1 MRYKKNTVFEYIV
14 LFLIC
19 GSTYYLLEC
28 LSRGH
33 SYFSMLCVGGLAGVL
48 TGCLNNT
55 IYNWSTPLILQ
66 QFVSMLIITS
76 LELISGLIL
85 NTWLNLG
92 IWDYSNQWGNIAGQI
107 CPKFM
112 VLWFF
117 VSLLGIFIDDWVR
130 YLVFHE
136 SKPHYK
142 LF

>member
-1 MRYKKNTVFEYIV
+1 MKHNKLFEYAV
-14 LFLIC
+14 LFIIC
-19 GSTYYLLEC
+19 GITYYLLEV
-28 LSRGH
+28 LARGH
-33 SYFSMLCVGGLAGVL
+33 SYFSMLVVGGLAGVL
-48 TGCLNNT
+48 IGGLNNT

-117 VSLLGIFIDDWVR
+117 VSLIGIFIDDFVR
-130 YLVFHE
+130 WKFFDE
-136 SKPHYK
+136 DKPHYK